1 MSLEARM
8 KKIDLHIHTCST
20 VSDHPFKFS
29 MTALQMYIS
38 TYQLDAIAIT
48 NHNAFDAEQFKRIQT
63 TLSIPVFPGIEVDIE
78 HGHLLVITSPSDLDD
93 FIPRCYQVWRYNGS
107 DKNSCITEE
116 QFISTFPEYRKYIL
130 IPHYDK
136 SPQLDLTKVPHL
148 REAITCGEVS
158 SVKKFI
164 SQKKQSDDL
173 VPILFSDWRACEP
186 LENLDN
192 RQTFIDVEDITLPA
206 IKYALTDREK
216 VSVDSSEGHTTFQVL
231 ENGLQISTGLTVVLG
246 KRSSGK
252 SYTLQQIASQFENGK
267 HIEQFALL
275 SKDAQT
281 DQAKFDEALQK
292 KGADISEHFLAPL
305 KAVIDDVRG
314 IDIEQDEKDVDAY
327 LTALKKAAN
336 EASRQ
341 DIFSKALLYQES
353 LYVIKDLS
361 TLIGLID
368 AVDLLINNTEYRPII
383 QRHLDLSSLT
393 DLSMEL
399 KAQYIKEESLNS
411 QMDYV
416 NGIVTTIK
424 KELQVRSTATSIPDI
439 DFYTVM
445 MNKCKIACFENV
457 AQLVKHPRIIKRQH
471 LHSYQTIVS
480 SCPYAS
486 ARELQRVKRSKSAF
500 SGLFDLYNKPYAFL
514 KSMKGRDDIPPSE
527 YYKYFAH
534 IQYCVLNR
542 YGSPA
547 SGGERSEFN
556 LLQELNEVSSSDIL
570 ILDEPESSFDNL
582 FLKDGVDALLKDLS
596 KRIPVVIATHNNT
609 IGLSVHP
616 DYIIYTS
623 KEILDSGEQKFHTY
637 AGNPS
642 SSELI
647 DLEGNRISKRRVLLD
662 CLEAGEDAYMD
673 RSNSYEIFGN

>member
-1 MSLEARM
+1 M

-439 DFYTVM
+439 AFYTVM

-673 RSNSYEIFGN
+673 RRNSYEIFGN

>member
-1 MSLEARM
+1 M
-8 KKIDLHIHTCST
+8 
-20 VSDHPFKFS
+20 
-29 MTALQMYIS
+29 
-38 TYQLDAIAIT
+38 
-48 NHNAFDAEQFKRIQT
+48 
-63 TLSIPVFPGIEVDIE
+63 
-78 HGHLLVITSPSDLDD
+78 
-93 FIPRCYQVWRYNGS
+93 
-107 DKNSCITEE
+107 
-116 QFISTFPEYRKYIL
+116 
-130 IPHYDK
+130 
-136 SPQLDLTKVPHL
+136 
-148 REAITCGEVS
+148 
-158 SVKKFI
+158 
-164 SQKKQSDDL
+164 
-173 VPILFSDWRACEP
+173 
-186 LENLDN
+186 
-192 RQTFIDVEDITLPA
+192 
-206 IKYALTDREK
+206 
-216 VSVDSSEGHTTFQVL
+216 L

-445 MNKCKIACFENV
+445 MNK
-457 AQLVKHPRIIKRQH
+457 
-471 LHSYQTIVS
+471 
-480 SCPYAS
+480 
-486 ARELQRVKRSKSAF
+486 
-500 SGLFDLYNKPYAFL
+500 
-514 KSMKGRDDIPPSE
+514 
-527 YYKYFAH
+527 
-534 IQYCVLNR
+534 
-542 YGSPA
+542 
-547 SGGERSEFN
+547 
-556 LLQELNEVSSSDIL
+556 
-570 ILDEPESSFDNL
+570 
-582 FLKDGVDALLKDLS
+582 
-596 KRIPVVIATHNNT
+596 
-609 IGLSVHP
+609 
-616 DYIIYTS
+616 
-623 KEILDSGEQKFHTY
+623 
-637 AGNPS
+637 
-642 SSELI
+642 
-647 DLEGNRISKRRVLLD
+647 
-662 CLEAGEDAYMD
+662 
-673 RSNSYEIFGN
+673 

>member
-1 MSLEARM
+1 M

-341 DIFSKALLYQES
+341 DIF
-353 LYVIKDLS
+353 
-361 TLIGLID
+361 
-368 AVDLLINNTEYRPII
+368 
-383 QRHLDLSSLT
+383 
-393 DLSMEL
+393 
-399 KAQYIKEESLNS
+399 
-411 QMDYV
+411 
-416 NGIVTTIK
+416 
-424 KELQVRSTATSIPDI
+424 
-439 DFYTVM
+439 
-445 MNKCKIACFENV
+445 
-457 AQLVKHPRIIKRQH
+457 
-471 LHSYQTIVS
+471 
-480 SCPYAS
+480 
-486 ARELQRVKRSKSAF
+486 
-500 SGLFDLYNKPYAFL
+500 
-514 KSMKGRDDIPPSE
+514 
-527 YYKYFAH
+527 
-534 IQYCVLNR
+534 
-542 YGSPA
+542 
-547 SGGERSEFN
+547 
-556 LLQELNEVSSSDIL
+556 
-570 ILDEPESSFDNL
+570 
-582 FLKDGVDALLKDLS
+582 
-596 KRIPVVIATHNNT
+596 
-609 IGLSVHP
+609 
-616 DYIIYTS
+616 
-623 KEILDSGEQKFHTY
+623 
-637 AGNPS
+637 
-642 SSELI
+642 
-647 DLEGNRISKRRVLLD
+647 
-662 CLEAGEDAYMD
+662 
-673 RSNSYEIFGN
+673 